1 MRALIAAFLG
11 RFGGREARCEAEA
24 ACMDE
29 PRAKGGPCE
38 KEERHDKEERYE
50 EERHDKEER
59 YDKEEQYEEGPYAK
73 SKGGRGDPLNCV
85 PKALSGR
92 RNNPGQRSC
101 GSESV
106 Q

>member
-11 RFGGREARCEAEA
+11 RFGGREARCEAVD

-29 PRAKGGPCE
+29 PCEKGPPCE

-50 EERHDKEER
+50 REV
-59 YDKEEQYEEGPYAK
+59 PYAK
-73 SKGGRGDPLNCV
+73 SKGGRGDPLNCF

-92 RNNPGQRSC
+92 RNHPGQRSC

-106 Q
+106 QQ

>member
-11 RFGGREARCEAEA
+11 RFGGREARCEAVD

-29 PRAKGGPCE
+29 PCEKGPPCE

-59 YDKEEQYEEGPYAK
+59 YEEGPYAK
-73 SKGGRGDPLNCV
+73 SKGGRGDPLNCF

-92 RNNPGQRSC
+92 RNHPGQRSC

-106 Q
+106 QQ

>member
-11 RFGGREARCEAEA
+11 RFGGREAEA
-24 ACMDE
+24 ACMGE
-29 PRAKGGPCE
+29 PCAKGGPCE

-59 YDKEEQYEEGPYAK
+59 YEREERYEEGPYAK
-73 SKGGRGDPLNCV
+73 SKGGRGDPLNCF

-92 RNNPGQRSC
+92 RYHPGRRSC